1 IFLGLDQ
8 PALPAAADYLLDRY
22 RGGNTADLRNVIVV
36 VPGRRAG
43 RRLLEILVEKSES
56 GLLLLTPPLIVTLGT
71 LPEQLYTPQR
81 PFANELTQ
89 DLAWTR
95 ALQTTPHEVLV
106 PVLPN
111 PPGDD
116 EDDRWFELGR
126 TFRRQHVELAA
137 DGLDFRAVAERGAT
151 LEGFHETARWLA
163 MATVQDRFHRILD
176 DLDLWDKQ
184 TARLVAIDKEECQTA
199 HDLIVIGTV
208 DMNVATRKM
217 LDRVAERG
225 CEKIGTGTSQLR
237 EILAKHRHPLGA
249 SPIFSQPQRVTALI
263 FAPQEWEERFDE
275 HGCLIPSVWQDVRIP
290 LTPAQVDVVRS
301 PHDQA
306 LAVLSHMARYD
317 GRYGADEITIGV
329 PDERL
334 LPDIDRVLKTRGIT
348 TRWGPGSSLLESGPC
363 TFLAS
368 LADYLG
374 SEHFRGFAA
383 FVRHPDVET
392 WLNQERVPAGWLS
405 ELDEYHADH
414 LPYRLQQRWL
424 GPKKKSERLQAAY
437 WAVRSLVKT
446 IGNDVLPIAAW
457 SAPLLQVMAEVYGSR
472 QLQRNAPAD
481 RSALAACEA
490 IREALAMYSDIP
502 ESLQPRLSATRAIRW
517 TLDQLKEKTAPA
529 PADDSAIE
537 MLGWLELPLDDAP
550 ALIVTSLNE
559 AFIPDSVNSDLFLPN
574 RLRSELGLFDNSRRY
589 ARDAYA
595 LMVMLETRQDLRVIV
610 GRRNHDGDPMVPSRL
625 LFATNAEDIAQRAL
639 HFFRPISDEA
649 GEQLMSNPVLALSSN
664 EGLQVPRPLPLAK
677 PIECMSVTSFRDYIA
692 CPYRYYLRHVLRL
705 RQADDRA
712 DELDGAAFGSLA
724 HEVLHR
730 FGESPERDSTDVEQL
745 RHTLHDA
752 LNQCVAKNFGRDAM
766 AVVHV
771 QVEQLRLRLN
781 TFAEKQA
788 EWASQ
793 GWRIEH
799 TEVPTDQHQHAELL
813 VDGASMQLTGRID
826 RIDLNTRTGERV
838 VFDYKTSDAS
848 KRPEDA
854 HQRRGEWVDLQL
866 PLYRHLVRALGIEG
880 SLGLGYIT
888 LSKDT
893 SRIEFLQAAWSDVD
907 LEHADQRIYEIVRAV
922 RNEHFWPPT
931 DPPPDFAEEYSAICQ
946 DRVFAR

>member
-1 IFLGLDQ
+1 MPIRRIFLGLDQ

-43 RRLLEILVEKSES
+43 RRLLEILVEKSETA
-56 GLLLLTPPLIVTLGT
+56 GLLLTPPLIKTLGT
-71 LPEQLYTPQR
+71 LPEQLYPPQR

-95 ALQTTPHEVLV
+95 ALQTTPNEVLV
-106 PVLPN
+106 PVIPN
-111 PPGDD
+111 PPEDD

-137 DGLDFRAVAERGAT
+137 DGLDFRTVAERGAT

-163 MATVQDRFHRILD
+163 MAAVQDSYHRTLD

-184 TARLVAIDKEECQTA
+184 TARLVAIDKQECQTA

-217 LDRVAERG
+217 LDRVAER
-225 CEKIGTGTSQLR
+225 
-237 EILAKHRHPLGA
+237 
-249 SPIFSQPQRVTALI
+249 VTALI
-263 FAPQEWEERFDE
+263 FAPKEWEERFDE

-290 LTPAQVDVVRS
+290 LIPAQVEVVRT

-306 LAVLSHMARYD
+306 LAVLRHIARYD

-334 LPDIDRVLKTRGIT
+334 LPDIDRVLETRGIT

-363 TFLAS
+363 TLLSS

-414 LPYRLQQRWL
+414 LPYRLQRRWL

-437 WAVRSLVKT
+437 SAVRSLVKT
-446 IGNDVLPIAAW
+446 IGNDELPIASW

-517 TLDQLKEKTAPA
+517 TLDQLKDETAPA

-595 LMVMLETRQDLRVIV
+595 LTVMLETRQDLRVIV

-649 GEQLMSNPVLALSSN
+649 GEQLLSAPVLAVSPN

-730 FGESPERDSTDVEQL
+730 FGESPERDSTDVEQI

-781 TFAEKQA
+781 AFAEKQA

-813 VDGASMQLTGRID
+813 VDGSSMRLTGRID
-826 RIDLNTRTGERV
+826 RIDLNTRTGARV

-893 SRIEFLQAAWSDVD
+893 SRIDFLQAQWSEAE
-907 LEHADQRIYEIVRAV
+907 LEEADQLAYEIVRAV
-922 RNEHFWPPT
+922 RSEHFWPPT
-931 DPPPDFAEEYSAICQ
+931 DPPPDFAEAFSAICQ